1 MKLNNLKVI
10 HDLCSQY
17 LTQILSKTTL
27 FSSMEGVFEYGGS
40 TGPAKLH
47 EAQLFYMCFNYL
59 PVGDLQGFFSL
70 EKKVY
75 KAWTNGRRLRL

>member
-1 MKLNNLKVI
+1 MFPVFDPNLI
-10 HDLCSQY
+10 QND
-17 LTQILSKTTL
+17 TL
-27 FSSMEGVFEYGGS
+27 FEYGGS
-40 TGPAKLH
+40 RGPAKLH

-75 KAWTNGRRLRL
+75 KAWTNGRRPRL